1 MSGMVKPT
9 TTKTLRIQ
17 GFTLEAGDD
26 KETLVWNPKPREIIL
41 SLSLLTEGFE
51 PGTQAN
57 ALTTLLPEHPII
69 LGKNLYINERSK
81 LKKCKKPQQYGY
93 HWKALVELIP
103 FEKQPTLSKVMQ
115 V

>member
-1 MSGMVKPT
+1 MAAEMSGMVKPT

-81 LKKCKKPQQYGY
+81 LKKRKKPQQYGY
-93 HWKALVELIP
+93 RWKALVELIP
-103 FEKQPTLSKVMQ
+103 KM
-115 V
+115 